1 MDNNILMIVVGV
13 LVSGFFTHLITNYM
27 GEKKVER
34 VLVKIEGLSDSIGL
48 LTLSLKEYVKQGDH
62 REDIKDIYEKIERV
76 EDRVALCGGCKNY
89 EKRG

>member
-1 MDNNILMIVVGV
+1 MENDILMIVVGV
-13 LVSGFFTHLITNYM
+13 LVSGFFTHLVTNHM

-34 VLVKIEGLSDSIGL
+34 VLTKIEGLSDSINL

-62 REDIKDIYEKIERV
+62 KEDIKDIYDKIERV
-76 EDRVALCGGCKNY
+76 EERMALCGGCKNY

>member
-1 MDNNILMIVVGV
+1 MDDVLMIVVGV
-13 LVSGFFTHLITNYM
+13 LVSGFFTHLVTNHM

-34 VLVKIEGLSDSIGL
+34 VLTKIEGLSDSINL

-62 REDIKDIYEKIERV
+62 KEDIKDIYDKIERV
-76 EDRVALCGGCKNY
+76 EERMALCSGCKNY